1 MRRVL
6 REYYVGAVLVGFLL
20 YNFVTE
26 IIRSIE
32 NPIMLW
38 IQRAVQHSAMSAGQP
53 WFNKGQLIA
62 SLVDATF
69 YLIAALLLA
78 LWIYRSAPVAVPE
91 KA

>member
-38 IQRAVQHSAMSAGQP
+38 IQRMVQHSALSAGQP
-53 WFNKGQLIA
+53 WFNTGQLIA
-62 SLVDATF
+62 SLVDASF
-69 YLIAALLLA
+69 YLIAAALLG
-78 LWIYRSAPVAVPE
+78 LWIYRSAPVPAPE

>member
-6 REYYVGAVLVGFLL
+6 REYYIGAVLVGFLL

-26 IIRSIE
+26 VIRSIE

-38 IQRAVQHSAMSAGQP
+38 IQRAVQHSALSAGQP

-62 SLVDATF
+62 SLVDASF
-69 YLIAALLLA
+69 YLIAAAILGF
-78 LWIYRSAPVAVPE
+78 WIYRSAPVAE
-91 KA
+91 KV

>member
-1 MRRVL
+1 MRRVF
-6 REYYVGAVLVGFLL
+6 RERYIGAVLVGFLL

-26 IIRSIE
+26 VIRCIE

-38 IQRAVQHSAMSAGQP
+38 IQRMVQHSALSGGQP

-62 SLVDATF
+62 SLVDAAF
-69 YLIAALLLA
+69 YLLA
-78 LWIYRSAPVAVPE
+78 GVLIGLWIYRSDPVSSSQ